1 MRKLLIILALIL
13 ISAAATAQ
21 VADLH
26 GIWIN
31 QSDGS
36 QFEFSADEGR
46 ILLVGFDLSKGLFRK
61 GDIKYKDI
69 SWDAKKKILKG
80 ENRVND
86 SRGNLHSWRKVS
98 FDIRDKSILTITD
111 TESRTSITLRRS
123 PVGTD
128 ISALYKVLNGVWT
141 RRDDKSQYLFSANMG
156 SIKSVGFNLEMGK
169 FQLEQIKL
177 RNIVPLYTG
186 IFLAENRMN
195 RTDGSLASWDKVK
208 LTVSAGTLA
217 ISALDGANPL
227 MLDLVPELVPTPALA
242 SPIAPALA
250 KTEQS
255 TITPNADLVYN
266 IPRAKSANPDA
277 IAVVIGNRDYNE
289 SVISKV
295 DYALNDAEAVKQY
308 LISVFGYAEENII
321 HIKNA
326 TLMDFYSV
334 FGKENNHRGKLN
346 SWIEASRNKPDVY
359 VYYSGHGAPD
369 VKSGSAYLV
378 PVDCDSPD
386 RISVNGYSIDT
397 LYHNLAQMKYNS
409 LTVVLEACFSGNS
422 EKGLMLKGTSPV
434 ALKAKVEAPPVQNA
448 TIVTSTSGEQL
459 AHWYFEKGQSL
470 FTYYYLRGLKG
481 EA

>member
-255 TITPNADLVYN
+255 TITPNADL
-266 IPRAKSANPDA
+266 
-277 IAVVIGNRDYNE
+277 
-289 SVISKV
+289 
-295 DYALNDAEAVKQY
+295 
-308 LISVFGYAEENII
+308 
-321 HIKNA
+321 
-326 TLMDFYSV
+326 
-334 FGKENNHRGKLN
+334 
-346 SWIEASRNKPDVY
+346 
-359 VYYSGHGAPD
+359 
-369 VKSGSAYLV
+369 
-378 PVDCDSPD
+378 
-386 RISVNGYSIDT
+386 
-397 LYHNLAQMKYNS
+397 
-409 LTVVLEACFSGNS
+409 
-422 EKGLMLKGTSPV
+422 
-434 ALKAKVEAPPVQNA
+434 
-448 TIVTSTSGEQL
+448 
-459 AHWYFEKGQSL
+459 
-470 FTYYYLRGLKG
+470 
-481 EA
+481 